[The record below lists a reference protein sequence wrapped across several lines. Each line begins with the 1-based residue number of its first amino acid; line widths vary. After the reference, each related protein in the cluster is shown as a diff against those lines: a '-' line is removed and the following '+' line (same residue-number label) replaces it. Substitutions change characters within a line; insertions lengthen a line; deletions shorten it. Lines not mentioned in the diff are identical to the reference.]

1 MVIYTV
7 VRIKQFLVVIYSVVK
22 RKQFLVVIGTV
33 VKNKKGFLWFFVP
46 WLK

>member
-33 VKNKKGFLWFFVP
+33 AKNKKGFLWFFVP